1 MLEAVAGTNIGIMTF
16 SDHAPVTLQLK
27 SGVAQVRSN
36 TWRLNK
42 DLLQDKAIEERIHEE
57 LVQFFRIRRVSQRL
71 QCGRPIIRGILIMAG
86 SERKKRMK
94 QNKSALMEEIHKLE
108 QLHKTKRYR
117 TLIETQ

>member
-57 LVQFFRIRRVSQRL
+57 LVQFFRINNTEGISEATVWEAHNQGDPDYGRL
-71 QCGRPIIRGILIMAG
+71 R
-86 SERKKRMK
+86 EK
-94 QNKSALMEEIHKLE
+94 EENE
-108 QLHKTKRYR
+108 A
-117 TLIETQ
+117 E